1 MAKLTSAALAAH
13 ELGLAA
19 TFGGIVFG
27 QSSLGK
33 AVKVLPNQVD
43 RSKVLEQSW
52 KTFAVPKTI
61 GVITAGATWLI
72 GRSIFSGRFLGK
84 EIRRLVIAKDVALG
98 ITVLTG
104 LGAQVV
110 GRQLSSE
117 QPFPI
122 EAEGTPTPGT
132 PEKVATLERTVSI
145 LGFVQLLAAGTALVL
160 TSALNVR
167 AHKNPRW
174 GAIAQLLP

>member
-27 QSSLGK
+27 QSGLGK
-33 AVKVLPNQVD
+33 AVKVLPNQLD

-52 KTFAVPKTI
+52 KTFALPKTI

-72 GRSIFSGRFLGK
+72 GRSIFSGRFLGR

-117 QPFPI
+117 QPFPL
-122 EAEGTPTPGT
+122 EAEGTPAPETPQRA
-132 PEKVATLERTVSI
+132 ATLSRTVSL
-145 LGFVQLLAAGTALVL
+145 LGFVQLVAAGTALVL
-160 TSALNVR
+160 TSALNIR